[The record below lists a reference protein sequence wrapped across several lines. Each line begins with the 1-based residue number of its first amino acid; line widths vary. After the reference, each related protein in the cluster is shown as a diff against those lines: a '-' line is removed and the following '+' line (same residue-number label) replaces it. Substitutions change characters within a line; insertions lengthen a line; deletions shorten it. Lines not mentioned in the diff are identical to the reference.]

1 MGMAAAATAA
11 VGSYG
16 IVVGGE
22 SAGRRPSGSGV
33 QGAADV
39 VVVGAWFSAVILVA
53 VAVGVWFFITVF
65 VVVSA

>member
-39 VVVGAWFSAVILVA
+39 VVVGAWFSAILVA

-65 VVVSA
+65 VVVSV